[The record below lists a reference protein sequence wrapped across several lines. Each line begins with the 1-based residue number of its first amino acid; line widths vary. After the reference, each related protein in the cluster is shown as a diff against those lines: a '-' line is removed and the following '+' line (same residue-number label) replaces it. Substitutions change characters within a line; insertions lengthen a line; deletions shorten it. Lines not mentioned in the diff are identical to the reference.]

1 MNIEVLR
8 TSFESLD
15 HGEWNFTRRFYQN
28 LLSRHPDLRA
38 LFGNGVEQK
47 QHAMLFQA
55 LAAIM
60 DHLDNAFWLKQA
72 LVRYGARHASYGVTN
87 EMYDWFGE
95 CLMVTLAEAKGDDW
109 SPRLEEAWREA
120 YGAISQLMKTGAKVT
135 EVPREG

>member
-15 HGEWNFTRRFYQN
+15 QGEWRFTRRFYEK
-28 LLSRHPDLRA
+28 LLSGYPTLRV
-38 LFGNGVEQK
+38 LFGDDVQHK
-47 QHAMLFQA
+47 QHAMLYQA

-72 LVRYGARHASYGVTN
+72 LMTYGARHASYGVTD

-95 CLMVTLAEAKGDDW
+95 CLIATLAEAKGREW
-109 SPRLEEAWREA
+109 SPDLEKAWVEA
-120 YGAISQLMKTGAKVT
+120 YGAISRLMKAGAAVHAVDI
-135 EVPREG
+135 ER